1 MGLKDTFLRP
11 RFLIYVGIFIFLLF
25 MPKLLPIYQLMLMES
40 GITFAIMCLGF
51 NLLLRYT
58 GLLSFGHGALF
69 ATGAYAV
76 GMMGEYFPDLYRIEI
91 LISLA
96 ASLIVSAIFGFIC
109 VRHTRIFFSIL
120 ALALSMVLFALLVK
134 LYNITGG
141 SDGIHIE
148 LPIMFGKSFEGMKR
162 FEFLSG
168 AYYYFLIGIF
178 AACTIIML
186 VIVSSPFGKALQS
199 IRDNEVRAEMIGI
212 RVRRYRWYAFVLS
225 GLYTGLGGALW
236 SFVNVL
242 SGLYTGLGGALW
254 SFVNGHVSP
263 EIAEWVFSGEIVYMT
278 LLGGFMVFEGPII
291 GAILFTYLKLYAV
304 SITQYWMFIIGA
316 TLIVLVL
323 LLPEGITGGF
333 VKLFTKLKRGE
344 ATGAA

>member
-1 MGLKDTFLRP
+1 MGFKDAILRP
-11 RFLIYVGIFIFLLF
+11 KSFVYLGIFILLLF
-25 MPKLLPIYQLMLMES
+25 MPSLLPIYQLMLFES
-40 GITFAIMCLGF
+40 GLTFAIMCLGF

-76 GMMGEYFPDLYRIEI
+76 GMMGRYFPDLYRIEI
-91 LISLA
+91 LIPVALL

-109 VRHTRIFFSIL
+109 VRHTRIFFAIL

-134 LYNITGG
+134 LYDITGG
-141 SDGIHIE
+141 SDGVHID
-148 LPIMFGKSFEGMKR
+148 LPIMFGKSYEGMKR

-168 AYYYFLIGIF
+168 AFYYLLLCIF
-178 AACTIIML
+178 GACTIIML
-186 VIVSSPFGKALQS
+186 GIVNSPFGKALQS

-212 RVRRYRWYAFVLS
+212 RVRRYRWYAFILS
-225 GLYTGLGGALW
+225 GLFTGM
-236 SFVNVL
+236 
-242 SGLYTGLGGALW
+242 GGALW
-254 SFVNGHVSP
+254 SFVNGHITP
-263 EIAEWVFSGEIVYMT
+263 ETAEWVFSGEIVYMT

-316 TLIVLVL
+316 TLIILVL

-333 VKLFTKLKRGE
+333 VKLFARLKRGE

>member
-1 MGLKDTFLRP
+1 MGFKDTILRP
-11 RFLIYVGIFIFLLF
+11 KPFVYAVIFILLLF
-25 MPKLLPIYQLMLMES
+25 MPAVLPTYHLMLFES
-40 GITFAIMCLGF
+40 GITFAIMGLGF

-76 GMMGEYFPDLYRIEI
+76 GMMGRYFPDLYRIEI
-91 LISLA
+91 LIPVALL

-109 VRHTRIFFSIL
+109 VRHTRVFFAIL
-120 ALALSMVLFALLVK
+120 ALAVSMVLYALLVK
-134 LYNITGG
+134 FYNITGG
-141 SDGIHIE
+141 SDGIHID
-148 LPIMFGKSFEGMKR
+148 LPIMLGKSYEGMKR

-168 AYYYFLIGIF
+168 AFYYLLLCIF
-178 AACTIIML
+178 GACTIIML
-186 VIVSSPFGKALQS
+186 GIVNSPFGKALQS

-212 RVRRYRWYAFVLS
+212 RVRRYRWYAFILS
-225 GLYTGLGGALW
+225 GLFTG
-236 SFVNVL
+236 
-242 SGLYTGLGGALW
+242 TGGALW

-304 SITQYWMFIIGA
+304 STTQYWMFIIGA
-316 TLIVLVL
+316 TLITLVL
-323 LLPEGITGGF
+323 LLPEGIAGGF
-333 VKLFTKLKRGE
+333 VRLFVKLRKGE

>member
-1 MGLKDTFLRP
+1 MLRP
-11 RFLIYVGIFIFLLF
+11 KFFIYLGIFILLLF
-25 MPKLLPIYQLMLMES
+25 MPKLLPVYHLMLLES

-76 GMMGEYFPDLYRIEI
+76 GMMGKYFPDLYRIEI
-91 LISLA
+91 LIPVALL
-96 ASLIVSAIFGFIC
+96 ASLVVSAIFGFIC

-120 ALALSMVLFALLVK
+120 TLALSMVLFALLVK
-134 LYNITGG
+134 FYDITGG
-141 SDGIHIE
+141 SDGIHID

-168 AYYYFLIGIF
+168 TYYYFLICMF
-178 AACTIIML
+178 AICTILMSA
-186 VIVSSPFGKALQS
+186 IVNSPFGKALQS
-199 IRDNEVRAEMIGI
+199 IRDNEIRAEMIGI
-212 RVRRYRWYAFVLS
+212 RVRRYRLYSFILS
-225 GLYTGLGGALW
+225 GLFTGM
-236 SFVNVL
+236 
-242 SGLYTGLGGALW
+242 GGALW

-263 EIAEWVFSGEIVYMT
+263 EIAEWIFSGEIVYMT
-278 LLGGFMVFEGPII
+278 LLGGFMVLEGPIV

-304 SITQYWMFIIGA
+304 SITQYWMLIIGA

-323 LLPEGITGGF
+323 LLPEGIAGGF
-333 VKLFTKLKRGE
+333 VKLFAKTKKIGD
-344 ATGAA
+344 TGTA

>member
-1 MGLKDTFLRP
+1 MGFKDMILRP
-11 RFLIYVGIFIFLLF
+11 KSFVYAVIFILLLF
-25 MPKLLPIYQLMLMES
+25 MPAVLPTYHLMLFVS
-40 GITFAIMCLGF
+40 GITFAIMGLGF

-76 GMMGEYFPDLYRIEI
+76 GMMGRYFPDLYRIEI
-91 LISLA
+91 LIPVALV

-109 VRHTRIFFSIL
+109 VRHTRVFFAIL
-120 ALALSMVLFALLVK
+120 ALAVSMVLYALLVK
-134 LYNITGG
+134 FYNITGG
-141 SDGIHIE
+141 SDGIHID
-148 LPIMFGKSFEGMKR
+148 LPIMFGRSFEGMKR

-168 AYYYFLIGIF
+168 TYYYFLIVIF
-178 AACTIIML
+178 AACTVIML
-186 VIVSSPFGKALQS
+186 GIVNSPFGKALQS

-212 RVRRYRWYAFVLS
+212 RVRRYRWYAFILS
-225 GLYTGLGGALW
+225 GL
-236 SFVNVL
+236 F
-242 SGLYTGLGGALW
+242 TGLGGALW

-304 SITQYWMFIIGA
+304 STTQYWMFIIGA
-316 TLIVLVL
+316 TLITLVL
-323 LLPEGITGGF
+323 LLPEGIAGGF
-333 VKLFTKLKRGE
+333 VRLFVKLRKGE

>member
-1 MGLKDTFLRP
+1 MGFKDMILRP
-11 RFLIYVGIFIFLLF
+11 KSFVYAVIFILLLF
-25 MPKLLPIYQLMLMES
+25 MPAVLPIYHLMLFES
-40 GITFAIMCLGF
+40 GLTFAIMCLGF

-76 GMMGEYFPDLYRIEI
+76 GMMGRYFPDLYRIEI
-91 LISLA
+91 LIPVALL
-96 ASLIVSAIFGFIC
+96 ASLIASAIFGFIC

-141 SDGIHIE
+141 SDGLHID
-148 LPIMFGKSFEGMKR
+148 LPIMLGKSYEGMKR

-168 AYYYFLIGIF
+168 AYYYVVLCMFTLCAILMFGI
-178 AACTIIML
+178 
-186 VIVSSPFGKALQS
+186 VNSPFGKALQS

-212 RVRRYRWYAFVLS
+212 RVRRYRLYAFILS
-225 GLYTGLGGALW
+225 GLFCGM
-236 SFVNVL
+236 
-242 SGLYTGLGGALW
+242 GGALW
-254 SFVNGHVSP
+254 SFVNGHVTP

-291 GAILFTYLKLYAV
+291 GAILFTYLKLYAF
-304 SITQYWMFIIGA
+304 SITQYWMFIIGV
-316 TLIVLVL
+316 TLVALVL
-323 LLPEGITGGF
+323 LLPEGISGGF
-333 VKLFTKLKRGE
+333 VRLFVKLRRGK
-344 ATGAA
+344 ATGAT

>member
-1 MGLKDTFLRP
+1 MGLKDAFLKP
-11 RFLIYVGIFIFLLF
+11 RFLIYLGIFIFLLF
-25 MPKLLPIYQLMLMES
+25 MPKVMPTYQLMLIES
-40 GITFAIMCLGF
+40 GITFAIMGLGF

-91 LISLA
+91 VIPISLA

-148 LPIMFGKSFEGMKR
+148 LPMMFGKSFEGMKR

-236 SFVNVL
+236 SFVN
-242 SGLYTGLGGALW
+242 
-254 SFVNGHVSP
+254 GHVSP

-278 LLGGFMVFEGPII
+278 LLGGFMVLEGPII

>member
-1 MGLKDTFLRP
+1 MGFKDTILRP
-11 RFLIYVGIFIFLLF
+11 KPFVYLGIFVLLLF
-25 MPKLLPIYQLMLMES
+25 LPKLLPTYHLMLFES
-40 GITFAIMCLGF
+40 GITFAIMGLGF

-76 GMMGEYFPDLYRIEI
+76 GMMGRYFPDLYRIEI
-91 LISLA
+91 LIPVALL

-109 VRHTRIFFSIL
+109 VRHTRVFFAIL
-120 ALALSMVLFALLVK
+120 ALAVSMVLYSLLAK
-134 LYNITGG
+134 FYNITGG
-141 SDGIHIE
+141 TDGIHID
-148 LPIMFGKSFEGMKR
+148 LPIMFGRSFEGMKR

-168 AYYYFLIGIF
+168 TYYYFLIVIF
-178 AACTIIML
+178 AACTVIML
-186 VIVSSPFGKALQS
+186 GIVNSPFGKALQS

-212 RVRRYRWYAFVLS
+212 RVRRYRWYAFILS
-225 GLYTGLGGALW
+225 GL
-236 SFVNVL
+236 F
-242 SGLYTGLGGALW
+242 TGLGGALW

-304 SITQYWMFIIGA
+304 STTQYWMFVIGA
-316 TLIVLVL
+316 TLITLVL
-323 LLPEGITGGF
+323 LLPEGIAGGF
-333 VKLFTKLKRGE
+333 VRLFVKLRKGE